1 MVFSFLASIFS
12 DCLAASGLVT
22 VASSFLDY
30 FNDSLAAASLF
41 DVFLYQLLKRLKI
54 DYVLNLEIL
63 GTYPCIINPCARSNF
78 QQH

>member
-22 VASSFLDY
+22 VVSNFFDY

-54 DYVLNLEIL
+54 DYVLILEIL
-63 GTYPCIINPCARSNF
+63 GTYPCIINP
-78 QQH
+78 